1 MPGLEEL
8 LHGGLH
14 RPRQGAL
21 RAAAQVDLLVEDWE
35 LLTER
40 RDAVV
45 LDGLARHFW
54 HSSVVPRAMISRKSG
69 LFTESFIREMTR
81 LCTAGPGKTCLTLAR
96 GFPAFAAPA
105 ELKEAAVDAIRKD
118 FNQYATTWGAKVM
131 RDAIAAK
138 TQYFRQMTVDPETE
152 ITVCCGVPGA
162 VLTTILG
169 WVDPG
174 DEVIIFEPFYE
185 NYGPDCILSGAT
197 PVVVPLVPPDWHFD
211 RDQLRKAFNGRTR
224 AIIINTPHNPTGKV
238 YSREELTV
246 IAGLCQEF
254 DVLAITDEIYEH
266 LVYRG
271 EHVSIAALDGMRD
284 RTVTING
291 LSKTYSVTGW
301 RLAHASAPVGMTSA
315 IRKVHDFVTGGA
327 PHPLQ
332 VAAATALRFP
342 DQYYIDL
349 LNAYRERRDF
359 ILEIL
364 DDAGFKAYP
373 PDGAYYVMTDISG
386 FGEDDISLAHRM
398 VRDIG
403 LATVPGSSFYL
414 EPERGRRQIR
424 FSFPKKMDTLR
435 RAADRLKKLR
445 RVG

>member
-1 MPGLEEL
+1 
-8 LHGGLH
+8 
-14 RPRQGAL
+14 
-21 RAAAQVDLLVEDWE
+21 
-35 LLTER
+35 
-40 RDAVV
+40 
-45 LDGLARHFW
+45 
-54 HSSVVPRAMISRKSG
+54 MISRKSG
-69 LFTESFIREMTR
+69 LFTESVIREMTR
-81 LCTAGPGKTCLTLAR
+81 LCIAEHGENCLNLAQ
-96 GFPAFAAPA
+96 GFPDFAAPA
-105 ELKEAAVDAIRKD
+105 ALKEAAVDAIRKD

-138 TQYFRQMTVDPETE
+138 TKHFRQMTVDPEME
-152 ITVCCGVPGA
+152 ITVCCGVTEA
-162 VLTTILG
+162 MLSTILAL
-169 WVDPG
+169 VDPG

-211 RDQLRKAFNGRTR
+211 RDQLRKAFNTRTR

-238 YSREELTV
+238 YSRDELSF

-254 DVLAITDEIYEH
+254 DVIAITDEIYEH

-271 EHVSIAALDGMRD
+271 EHVSIATLDGMRD

-301 RLAHASAPVGMTSA
+301 RLAYAIAPAEMTSA
-315 IRKVHDFVTGGA
+315 IRKVHDFVTVGA

-342 DQYYIDL
+342 DQYYVDL
-349 LNAYRERRDF
+349 LDAYRERRDF
-359 ILEIL
+359 MLEIL

-386 FGEDDISLAHRM
+386 FGEDDVSLAHRM

-414 EPERGRRQIR
+414 DPERGRRQIR

-435 RAADRLKKLR
+435 RAADRLKKLQ
-445 RVG
+445 RVS